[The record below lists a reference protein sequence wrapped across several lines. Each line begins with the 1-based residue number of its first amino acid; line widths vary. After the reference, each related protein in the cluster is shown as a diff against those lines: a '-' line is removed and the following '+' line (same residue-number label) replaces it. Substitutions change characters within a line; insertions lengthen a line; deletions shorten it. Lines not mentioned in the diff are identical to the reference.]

1 MGVILA
7 AGVVTAVLGPT
18 SYCITFTPP
27 FVSGDFN
34 KLNTP
39 IALMALC
46 TLKFKTVY
54 SVSVTYFLYFFTHI
68 NLVIFATS
76 EFTRISREEQIR

>member
-18 SYCITFTPP
+18 SCCITFTPP
-27 FVSGDFN
+27 FVSEDFN

-46 TLKFKTVY
+46 TLQLKTVY
-54 SVSVTYFLYFFTHI
+54 SVSVTYFFIFFYSYKSNI
-68 NLVIFATS
+68 REVLILANFARRTN
-76 EFTRISREEQIR
+76 